1 MTKLKENYLNHLKSI
16 SFRNDSFINIDQ
28 TYFPEEE
35 NTKEPGSYILRDIS
49 SVPDV
54 IRAVELILS
63 NRFILKLPSDKF
75 PPKSFENMFSL
86 PEYSDGWND
95 ILKDRLIY
103 FRGQSNTE
111 FNSVTPSLYRNK
123 ELFINENSIFLES
136 TLASANSLTGK
147 SIFEQLALLQHYGQA
162 TRILDI
168 TSNLLV
174 ALFFAVSDNMDKD
187 GEIYLYDFKEA
198 NLTPKVFNDI
208 EVIVKAT
215 LTTLSLKEKYY
226 LYEFIYNINSK
237 DRYNDIKEYISYN
250 SLKVTPCL
258 KRIIDKL
265 YANVLKEN
273 GGNYISFNDLC
284 GISLVLPNQTDE
296 RIIRQSGCFILYGIE
311 LFINKFKYY
320 LFDNEKDLSDDGFK
334 SIQKQANTQLN
345 QGLINYSPE
354 QNIFEKSH
362 FPSSGYSKIIIPH
375 KYKKNILLELEVL
388 GIGQQS
394 IYPDIVHKNLHIRK
408 KYNHPENWGYN

>member
-1 MTKLKENYLNHLKSI
+1 MINLKENYLYNSKNKTY
-16 SFRNDSFINIDQ
+16 RNDSFINIDQ
-28 TYFPEEE
+28 TYFSEKE
-35 NTKEPGSYILRDIS
+35 NIKKTNYILRDIS
-49 SVPDV
+49 SIPDV
-54 IRAVELILS
+54 IRTVELILS
-63 NRFILKLPSDKF
+63 NRFITKLPYDKY
-75 PPKSFENMFSL
+75 PAKKFENMFSL
-86 PEYSDGWND
+86 TEYPDGWND

-136 TLASANSLTGK
+136 TLASADSLIGK

-198 NLTPKVFNDI
+198 NLTPKVFNDTD
-208 EVIVKAT
+208 VIVKAT
-215 LTTLSLKEKYY
+215 LATFSFEEKEL
-226 LYEFIYNINSK
+226 LYSFIYKIDVNDK
-237 DRYNDIKEYISYN
+237 YNDIKKYIYQSPEKIN
-250 SLKVTPCL
+250 PHLK
-258 KRIIDKL
+258 KIIDKL

-311 LFINKFKYY
+311 FINKFK
-320 LFDNEKDLSDDGFK
+320 DNSSNKLPNDEFK
-334 SIQKQANTQLN
+334 SIQEQAYTQLN
-345 QGLINYSPE
+345 QGLIMYSPE
-354 QNIFEKSH
+354 QNIFKKS
-362 FPSSGYSKIIIPH
+362 SLRKEGYARVIIPQ
-375 KYKKNILLELEVL
+375 KYKENILLELKML

-394 IYPDIVHKNLHIRK
+394 IYPDIVHKNLHIRQ
-408 KYNHPENWGYN
+408 KYSHPENWGHN